1 MRPVIL
7 LSRITSILVSSLVL
21 FNPLAVYK
29 GPSSAQYG
37 VLLTRMA
44 LDAKGLRG
52 LLGSRS

>member
-37 VLLTRMA
+37 VLFTLMA

-52 LLGSRS
+52 L

>member
-1 MRPVIL
+1 MSPVIL

-29 GPSSAQYG
+29 GLSSAQYG
-37 VLLTRMA
+37 VLLTQMA

>member
-29 GPSSAQYG
+29 DPSSAQYG
-37 VLLTRMA
+37 VLLTRIA
-44 LDAKGLRG
+44 LDAKRLRG